1 VCVCI
6 IIRPRKTNNHL
17 APLPLPARGE
27 RVGVRGRGRA
37 LSAKAVKLR
46 IAERPLTRP
55 LPARRGEVSTIS
67 KVQFFRHAIELALSG
82 KLHTAGHSILNKV
95 DKLLESRLARLMALT
110 GTVVGLGAWVVRA
123 VVLVVF
129 SPAIPLIVQRTQNAR
144 TVQFRHLLAEEIGI

>member
-1 VCVCI
+1 
-6 IIRPRKTNNHL
+6 
-17 APLPLPARGE
+17 
-27 RVGVRGRGRA
+27 VRGRGWA
-37 LSAKAVKLR
+37 LRAKAVKLR

-55 LPARRGEVSTIS
+55 LPARRGEVNASTIS

-129 SPAIPLIVQRTQNAR
+129 
-144 TVQFRHLLAEEIGI
+144 

>member
-1 VCVCI
+1 
-6 IIRPRKTNNHL
+6 
-17 APLPLPARGE
+17 
-27 RVGVRGRGRA
+27 VRGRGRA

-46 IAERPLTRP
+46 IAERLLTRP

-129 SPAIPLIVQRTQNAR
+129 
-144 TVQFRHLLAEEIGI
+144 

>member
-1 VCVCI
+1 VCVC

-37 LSAKAVKLR
+37 LRAKAVKLR

-55 LPARRGEVSTIS
+55 LPARRGEVNASTIS

-110 GTVVGLGAWVVRA
+110 GTVVGLGARVVRA

-129 SPAIPLIVQRTQNAR
+129 
-144 TVQFRHLLAEEIGI
+144 